1 MARLSSQEKFWKTQ
15 VDNPALST
23 EERAKYADKLE
34 RAKRSR
40 KKRARYKGVLKD
52 IADDPE
58 PVVSGFDP
66 DPYFDRKHAEWEKRH
81 PKAAQKNKKLLA
93 ATAAVE
99 PKPAP
104 VEAHVATPVAKLPA
118 PVRVEPIS
126 PLRPVSRRPASEPVI
141 ERWPKEGISG
151 FFYRERFWNL
161 SIEQQKLLLFKV
173 NRDPGLLAEWETICG
188 TMRAPVVARQPLTRE
203 EQIENERAK
212 RKNWGMPPARIE
224 APPRPTIES
233 PEKPTMANSAGG
245 IGVDRPIVFRPR
257 PEQMNPLPPPDLD
270 KKG

>member
-1 MARLSSQEKFWKTQ
+1 VARLSSQEKFWKTQ

-188 TMRAPVVARQPLTRE
+188 TMRAP
-203 EQIENERAK
+203 ENERAK